1 MSTPLRIDLVT
12 IFPEMFGGSLEH
24 SILGR
29 AVSSGLVEIRLHDLR
44 EWTDDKHR
52 SVDDSP
58 FGGGG
63 GMVLKPEPL
72 FRCVEEITGR
82 PAGECP
88 EDEAI
93 VLLSPAGP
101 RHDQATARR
110 YSALSRLVLICGRY
124 EGVDDR
130 VRTLLCTESLS
141 LGDFVL
147 SGGEPAAAAVVD
159 SVVRLLPGA
168 LGNPQGA
175 DTESFEDG
183 LLEAPHYTRPAE
195 FRGLRVPEVLTGGDH
210 AAVDRWR
217 RQASLRLTAAERP
230 DLIERAREAGRLDK
244 SDLKTLAEPAPRVGD
259 EETRGL
265 ARSR

>member
-1 MSTPLRIDLVT
+1 MSRPLRIDLVT
-12 IFPEMFGGSLEH
+12 IFPDMFRGALEH
-24 SILGR
+24 SIVAR
-29 AVSSGLVEIRLHDLR
+29 AVDSGLVEIRVHDLR

-52 SVDDSP
+52 SVDAAP

-63 GMVLKPEPL
+63 GMVMKAEPL
-72 FRCVEEITGR
+72 FRAVEAITGR

-88 EDEAI
+88 EDEAV

-110 YSALSRLVLICGRY
+110 YSTLKRIVLICGRY
-124 EGVDDR
+124 EGVDER
-130 VRTLLCTESLS
+130 VRTGLCTESIS

-147 SGGEPAAAAVVD
+147 SGGEPAAVAVVD

-168 LGNPQGA
+168 LGNPDGA
-175 DTESFEDG
+175 ETESFEDG

-195 FRGLRVPEVLTGGDH
+195 FRGLQVPEVLTGGDH

-217 RQASLRLTAAERP
+217 RRASLRLTAAERP
-230 DLIERAREAGRLDK
+230 DLIERALAEGRLD
-244 SDLKTLAEPAPRVGD
+244 DDDRKTLAELSPPAGD
-259 EETRGL
+259 TETRGL